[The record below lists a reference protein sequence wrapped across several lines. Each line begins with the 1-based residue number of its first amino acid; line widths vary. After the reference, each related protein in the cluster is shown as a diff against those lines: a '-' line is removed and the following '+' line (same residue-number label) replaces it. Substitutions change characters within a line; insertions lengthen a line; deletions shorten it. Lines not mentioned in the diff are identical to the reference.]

1 MLRLFKTKTNKIEKK
16 VSIMTDITIIA
27 NHIYKNGNSQHYID
41 RIYDYIR
48 ELKTLGFKATEV
60 KSIVKNALLQSLLS
74 DNDSILILRAYKDL
88 WTI

>member
-1 MLRLFKTKTNKIEKK
+1 MKLFRTKTNKIEKK
-16 VSIMTDITIIA
+16 LSVMTDITIIA
-27 NHIYKNGNSQHYID
+27 NHIYKNGNNQYYID
-41 RIYDYIR
+41 RIYSYIR

-74 DNDSILILRAYKDL
+74 DNDSILILRTYKDL

>member
-27 NHIYKNGNSQHYID
+27 NHIYKNGTNQHYID

-60 KSIVKNALLQSLLS
+60 KVTVKSALLQSLLS
-74 DNDSILILRAYKDL
+74 DNDAILILRAYKDL
-88 WTI
+88 WVI